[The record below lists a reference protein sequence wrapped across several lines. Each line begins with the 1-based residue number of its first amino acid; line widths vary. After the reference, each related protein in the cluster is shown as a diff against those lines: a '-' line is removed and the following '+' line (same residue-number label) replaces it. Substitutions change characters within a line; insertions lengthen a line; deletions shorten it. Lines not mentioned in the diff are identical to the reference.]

1 MFTSFTFLETVLNL
15 LVTHSLEKCIISNRF
30 EMVYHLSDLW
40 YTTRD
45 HASEMSDDT
54 TETEKMEIL
63 TILPSPSSSTL
74 SSN

>member
-1 MFTSFTFLETVLNL
+1 
-15 LVTHSLEKCIISNRF
+15 
-30 EMVYHLSDLW
+30 MVYHLSDLW

>member
-1 MFTSFTFLETVLNL
+1 MPFDKIWIGPRVKG
-15 LVTHSLEKCIISNRF
+15 LVF
-30 EMVYHLSDLW
+30 ELKGHLSDLW

-45 HASEMSDDT
+45 QASDISDDT

-63 TILPSPSSSTL
+63 TILPSPSST